1 VADNPG
7 HAITVEDLPRNG
19 PGLDTPAPQNGS
31 IRSEQE
37 HLHGPG
43 RAFRRDHHPHLGSEG
58 ADAEGGQQLARYMIR
73 CPFALNK
80 ISYDR
85 KSGVLIYRCKLH
97 ATLERNCALMPALKR
112 ETVSS

>member
-1 VADNPG
+1 M
-7 HAITVEDLPRNG
+7 
-19 PGLDTPAPQNGS
+19 S
-31 IRSEQE
+31 
-37 HLHGPG
+37 
-43 RAFRRDHHPHLGSEG
+43 
-58 ADAEGGQQLARYMIR
+58 R